1 MISMMSRSLADS
13 LSHFL
18 GDKQHPAKRQ
28 AVFAPTAGVMANSLL
43 TTRTSLLNINFQRRI
58 KMSIISEYQLTHCSM
73 KLLAYLFYYRGMTA
87 LQLSQMYYE
96 SEKPLPTQKSSVHNY
111 LSKLKKQNLVASKKL
126 EDSVRPGSI
135 YYLTTKGFEV
145 VKEMLNI
152 DVGAT
157 ENGFILLNERNG
169 IPTQSDLPYSLYQP
183 PKQQISHHLL
193 LIDFFIRLRIHFS
206 EEESVDH
213 RLSMYCSTPYT
224 YNNMDGKIR
233 PDAEII
239 LPNGDAYWIE
249 VDRSTESH
257 SQLLAKFQNYKNF
270 LSYLEENNLPIP
282 FKGILFLTDEK
293 QQLYGM
299 KRRWTNIVSAY
310 LKSMDPDQAADIRL
324 LMTPLNRVEE
334 TLRFEMKRMKLNEA
348 AKQLLHEKIH
358 QRGYHRILPFIRKSD
373 QSLFYA
379 IAMNQ
384 KSYKIFFV
392 HVGNAYDSSLYT
404 NFHQFIQRRMKIHQR
419 DEVKQLQPEGFE
431 QIVFHPDRD
440 PYIIPALQGDHALK
454 NIEEELGLLNQN
466 ITFIQLDMEVV

>member
-1 MISMMSRSLADS
+1 MISMMRRSPADS
-13 LSHFL
+13 LSHFS
-18 GDKQHPAKRQ
+18 GDKPYPAKRQ
-28 AVFAPTAGVMANSLL
+28 AVFTPTAGVMAKSLL

-58 KMSIISEYQLTHCSM
+58 KMSVICEYKLTHCSM

-96 SEKPLPTQKSSVHNY
+96 SEKPFPTQKSSIHNY

-126 EDSVRPGSI
+126 EDNIRPGSI

-169 IPTQSDLPYSLYQP
+169 TPTQSDLPYSLYQP

-224 YNNMDGKIR
+224 YNNTDGKIR

-239 LPNGDAYWIE
+239 LPNGNAYWIE

-270 LSYLEENNLPIP
+270 LSYLKENNLPIP

-348 AKQLLHEKIH
+348 AKQLLHEKLH

-392 HVGNAYDSSLYT
+392 HVGNAYDSSLYI
-404 NFHQFIQRRMKIHQR
+404 NFHQFIQRLNKIQQK
-419 DEVKQLQPEGFE
+419 DEVKKLQQQGFE
-431 QIVFHPDRD
+431 QMVFHTFKN
-440 PYIIPALQGDHALK
+440 PYIIQALQGDHSLEV
-454 NIEEELGLLNQN
+454 IEEELKVLNQN
-466 ITFIQLDMEVV
+466 IEFIQLEVPDV

>member
-1 MISMMSRSLADS
+1 MS
-13 LSHFL
+13 
-18 GDKQHPAKRQ
+18 
-28 AVFAPTAGVMANSLL
+28 V
-43 TTRTSLLNINFQRRI
+43 
-58 KMSIISEYQLTHCSM
+58 ISEYQLTHCSM
-73 KLLAYLFYYRGMTA
+73 KLLEYLFYYRGMTA

-96 SEKPLPTQKSSVHNY
+96 SEKPFPTQKSSVHNY

-152 DVGAT
+152 DAGAT

-249 VDRSTESH
+249 VDRATESH
-257 SQLLAKFQNYKNF
+257 SQLMAKFQNYKNF
-270 LSYLEENNLPIP
+270 LSYLKKNNLPIP
-282 FKGILFLTDEK
+282 FKGIVFLTDEK
-293 QQLYGM
+293 QQTYGM
-299 KRRWTNIVSAY
+299 KRRWMNILSAY
-310 LKSMDPDQAADIRL
+310 LKSMDPNQAADIRL
-324 LMTPLNRVEE
+324 LMTPLNRVEK
-334 TLRFEMKRMKLNEA
+334 TLRFEMKRVQLNQSA
-348 AKQLLHEKIH
+348 TQLLYEKLH

-384 KSYKIFFV
+384 KSYKIVFV
-392 HVGNAYDSSLYT
+392 HVSNAYDSSLYT
-404 NFHQFIQRRMKIHQR
+404 NFHQFIQRLMKINQK
-419 DEVKQLQPEGFE
+419 DEVKQLQPEGVE
-431 QIVFHPDRD
+431 QIVFHLDQT
-440 PYIIPALQGDHALK
+440 PYIIPTLHGDHDLK
-454 NIEEELGLLNQN
+454 DIEAELEMLSED
-466 ITFIQLDMEVV
+466 ITFIQLDTEDV

>member
-1 MISMMSRSLADS
+1 
-13 LSHFL
+13 
-18 GDKQHPAKRQ
+18 
-28 AVFAPTAGVMANSLL
+28 
-43 TTRTSLLNINFQRRI
+43 
-58 KMSIISEYQLTHCSM
+58 MSIISEYQLTHCSM

-87 LQLSQMYYE
+87 LQLSQIYYE
-96 SEKPLPTQKSSVHNY
+96 SEKPFPTQKSSVHNY

-135 YYLTTKGFEV
+135 YYLTTKGFEA

-257 SQLLAKFQNYKNF
+257 SQLLSKFQNYKNF

-282 FKGILFLTDEK
+282 FKGIIFLTDEK
-293 QQLYGM
+293 QQMYGM
-299 KRRWTNIVSAY
+299 NRRWMNILSAY
-310 LKSMDPDQAADIRL
+310 LKSLNLDQAVDIRL

-348 AKQLLHEKIH
+348 AKQLLHEKLH

-384 KSYKIFFV
+384 KSYKIVFV
-392 HVGNAYDSSLYT
+392 HVSNAYDSSLYT
-404 NFHQFIQRRMKIHQR
+404 NFHQFIQRLMKIHQK
-419 DEVKQLQPEGFE
+419 DEVKQLQSEGFE
-431 QIVFHPDRD
+431 QIVFHPFTN
-440 PYIIPALQGDHALK
+440 PYIIQALQGDHSLK
-454 NIEEELGLLNQN
+454 RMEEELKILHQD
-466 ITFIQLDMEVV
+466 IECIQMDALDV